1 MKLVKYTP
9 QEGRMV
15 PGWKVGE
22 EREVSDTDARSLL
35 NTDQFTEVTK
45 AAPKKPEKPQ
55 AKPKERE

>member
-1 MKLVKYTP
+1 
-9 QEGRMV
+9 MV